1 MIGIEFVL
9 GFASA
14 YAVSS
19 VCGLLWAVAVR
30 DEDLPTLD
38 EQGELR
44 VDRTF

>member
-1 MIGIEFVL
+1 MIGLEFVL

-14 YAVSS
+14 YAVSA
-19 VCGLLWAVAVR
+19 VFGLMWAVAVR

-38 EQGELR
+38 ERGELR